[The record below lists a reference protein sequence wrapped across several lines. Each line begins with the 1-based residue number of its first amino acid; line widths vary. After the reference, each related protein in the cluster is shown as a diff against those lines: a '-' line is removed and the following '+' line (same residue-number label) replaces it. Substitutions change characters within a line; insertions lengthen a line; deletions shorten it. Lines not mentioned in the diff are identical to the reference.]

1 MQDQNASNKT
11 TLKTSA
17 DMLRCEVRELRL
29 TGSAV
34 PRVLRRLYRRLLDVA
49 DGLASFVQR
58 NA

>member
-1 MQDQNASNKT
+1 MPDQSQT

-34 PRVLRRLYRRLLDVA
+34 PRMLRRLYRRLLDVA
-49 DGLASFVQR
+49 DGLAAFVQR